1 MYGLRL
7 LTCFMYQYDSWLARG
22 RRNIICVSVL
32 TFLYTNAS
40 GSESQIID
48 KNVWPYPCS
57 HMPDLGGRCAA
68 HALPPPGRC
77 AARALPPG
85 RLHRMCFCVQRV
97 MSWILPGLPVSVH
110 RRASHTLPF
119 SYASHY
125 CPFHRRLSALA
136 AIAQLCG
143 NRPRCYQVLLLVL
156 IVCFHILILVL
167 ILMHMKTN
175 H

>member
-1 MYGLRL
+1 MYGLRH

-85 RLHRMCFCVQRV
+85 RLHRMCFCGQRV

-156 IVCFHILILVL
+156 IACLHI
-167 ILMHMKTN
+167 H
-175 H
+175 

>member
-1 MYGLRL
+1 MSASAHMYGLRL

-85 RLHRMCFCVQRV
+85 RLHRMCFCGQRV
-97 MSWILPGLPVSVH
+97 MSWILPGLIYRP
-110 RRASHTLPF
+110 AALLICIALLPF
-119 SYASHY
+119 SWASECTGCHRPEGCLNYTGTDRDVTKYY
-125 CPFHRRLSALA
+125 C
-136 AIAQLCG
+136 
-143 NRPRCYQVLLLVL
+143 
-156 IVCFHILILVL
+156 
-167 ILMHMKTN
+167 
-175 H
+175 